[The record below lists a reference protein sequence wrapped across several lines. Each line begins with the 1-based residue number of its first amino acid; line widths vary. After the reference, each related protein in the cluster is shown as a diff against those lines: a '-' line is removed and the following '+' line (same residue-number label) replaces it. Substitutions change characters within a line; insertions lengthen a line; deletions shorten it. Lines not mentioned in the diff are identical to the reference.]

1 MEMLLV
7 IASNNKCW
15 DKDEWDALF
24 NRALEIHLSKAQ
36 KTKIDNECEPPSKI
50 GKISQN
56 VEESDFNQDDNDDDN
71 NHDDNDSDTKESD
84 TKNLSKKNND
94 LSTDC

>member
-24 NRALEIHLSKAQ
+24 NCALEIHLSKAQ
-36 KTKIDNECEPPSKI
+36 KTKIDKECESPSKI
-50 GKISQN
+50 AKISQS

-71 NHDDNDSDTKESD
+71 NHNNNNGDTKDSD
-84 TKNLSKKNND
+84 TKNLLKKNND
-94 LSTDC
+94 LSIDC

>member
-24 NRALEIHLSKAQ
+24 NCALEIHLSKAQ
-36 KTKIDNECEPPSKI
+36 KTKIDKECESPSKI
-50 GKISQN
+50 AKISQS
-56 VEESDFNQDDNDDDN
+56 VEESDFNQDDNDNNN
-71 NHDDNDSDTKESD
+71 NHDNNNSDTKE
-84 TKNLSKKNND
+84 
-94 LSTDC
+94 TDKEFVEEK